1 MIDTLNEAGW
11 TGYPLLLLAMLS
23 AGTGLVALVL
33 AAAKAWR
40 PALVIAGVAAG
51 FAFMGVLGGRFGFA
65 DGMRGSYKAVAHASP
80 DDRAMILEGSEREA
94 RSAITLGL
102 FSLPG
107 GLLGA
112 LAVGLSFART
122 GDKR

>member
-1 MIDTLNEAGW
+1 MQELIYEAGW
-11 TGYPLLLLAMLS
+11 TGYPLLLAAMAS
-23 AGTGLVALVL
+23 SGVGLVALVL

-40 PALVIAGVAAG
+40 PALVVAGVAVG
-51 FAFMGVLGGRFGFA
+51 LTFVGVLGGRLGYH
-65 DGMRGSYKAVAHASP
+65 DGLRGSYKAVAHASP
-80 DDRAMILEGSEREA
+80 ADRETIIVASEREA
-94 RSAITLGL
+94 KSNLTLGL

-122 GDKR
+122 GGRR

>member
-1 MIDTLNEAGW
+1 MQEMIYEAGW
-11 TGYPLLLLAMLS
+11 TAYPLLLTAM
-23 AGTGLVALVL
+23 AAIGTGLVAVVL
-33 AAAKAWR
+33 AAAKALR
-40 PALVIAGVAAG
+40 PALVVAGIAAG
-51 FAFMGVLGGRFGFA
+51 FAFVGVAGGRLGYH
-65 DGMRGSYKAVAHASP
+65 DGLRGSYKAVAHAAPS
-80 DDRAMILEGSEREA
+80 DRQTIIVASEREA

-122 GDKR
+122 GSKR

>member
-1 MIDTLNEAGW
+1 MQQMLYEAGW
-11 TGYPLLLLAMLS
+11 SGYPLLLAALAS
-23 AGTGLVALVL
+23 SSVGLVALVL

-40 PALVIAGVAAG
+40 AALVVAGVAVG
-51 FAFMGVLGGRFGFA
+51 VAFVGVLGGRLGYH
-65 DGMRGSYKAVAHASP
+65 DGLRGSYKAVAHAHP
-80 DDRAMILEGSEREA
+80 DDRQAILEGSAREA
-94 RSAITLGL
+94 SSNLTLGL

-122 GDKR
+122 GGRR